1 VLRGSGRGRRR
12 PDPYLVRADCDEDA
26 FRLRILL
33 ICEAFRSIGG
43 VQEVVD
49 NLAAEFESAGHQV
62 AIISTPF
69 VAAVKRSMR
78 FNGACSYLEI
88 PSRPPVTLRHLER
101 MFQPRLPIQV
111 RLLAR
116 EISSF
121 VPQIVSSHCWSWD
134 RFAAIADACAEAG
147 VPWVHNLYDSW
158 GIGKMGSAALACLA
172 SADKL
177 SALSEA
183 TKRYFEPLVPSAAR
197 ARVIIGG
204 VDVEAAKT
212 AQPYAHPRPYVFC
225 AARLDLR
232 HKAIDSLISG
242 FAIASREHPQLDL
255 LVAGDGPDRSL
266 LEDLAKSAGLAQSV
280 RFLGI
285 VSRADLWSLY
295 KGAQLFAMPSRK
307 PEGLGL
313 SFLEAMASGLAV
325 VGTRSG
331 GTPEIVQD
339 GVTGLLVDCDQ
350 PSEVSYALSSLV
362 KDRERAIGMGRTGQR
377 IAAERYSWPRVAE
390 QYAELYASCLRERS

>member
-1 VLRGSGRGRRR
+1 
-12 PDPYLVRADCDEDA
+12 
-26 FRLRILL
+26 LRILL

-49 NLAAEFESAGHQV
+49 NLAAEFKSAGHQV

-69 VAAVKRSMR
+69 VAGVERSIR
-78 FNGACSYLEI
+78 FSGKCSYLEI
-88 PSRPPVTLRHLER
+88 PSRPPVTRRHLER
-101 MFQPRLPIQV
+101 MFQPRLGVQR

-116 EISSF
+116 DISSF

-134 RFAAIADACAEAG
+134 RFAAIAEACAEAG
-147 VPWVHNLYDSW
+147 VPWVHSLYDSW
-158 GIGKMGSAALACLA
+158 GSGKMGSAALACLA
-172 SADKL
+172 NADRL

-183 TKRYFEPLVPSAAR
+183 TKRYFEPLVPSAQR

-212 AQPYAHPRPYVFC
+212 ARPYDYPRPYVFC

-242 FAIASREHPQLDL
+242 FAIASHQHPQLDL
-255 LVAGDGPDRSL
+255 LVAGDGPDRSS
-266 LEDLAKSAGLAQSV
+266 LEDLAKSAGLADRV

-295 KGAQLFAMPSRK
+295 KGAHLFAMPSRM

-313 SFLEAMASGLAV
+313 IFLEAMASGLAV

-331 GTPEIVQD
+331 GTPEIVQH
-339 GVTGLLVDCDQ
+339 GVTGLLVECDRPGELSQ
-350 PSEVSYALSSLV
+350 ALSSLV
-362 KDRERAIGMGRTGQR
+362 KDRERAISMGATGKR
-377 IAAERYSWPRVAE
+377 IATERYSWPRVAE
-390 QYAELYASCLRERS
+390 QYTELYASCLRERSQ